1 MNKKFILFDFD
12 GVIVDSFQPAYEVA
26 HMKCPHLTE
35 DDYRERFEGNINEWQ
50 ASVNTHTD
58 ECRLDVDFF
67 EHYVPKME
75 KQVTL
80 VPSMGE
86 VVATLA
92 ETYTLVIISS
102 TITLPIE
109 RLLEKYNLRKYFTE
123 VMGNDVHKSKVEK
136 IRMVFTKYSVAAQY
150 CVFITDTLGDMRE
163 AEKSGIG
170 ALGVT
175 WGFHTV
181 ETLQRGNPFR
191 LVSDPADIVSAV
203 KEYFS

>member
-1 MNKKFILFDFD
+1 
-12 GVIVDSFQPAYEVA
+12 
-26 HMKCPHLTE
+26 MKCPHLTE